1 MSNEDVM
8 KEIAEMRKEIKS
20 LTKLVRKIAK
30 VQDDPDGSKA
40 KERAANTG
48 FNKPSK
54 VTKDLTDFMGIAEG
68 TEVSRTDVTR
78 FVKQYVKDK
87 GLSHPEDG
95 RKIIQDEPLKKL
107 LQTPQ
112 GETLSYMTLQKHIS
126 KHFIKA

>member
-1 MSNEDVM
+1 M
-8 KEIAEMRKEIKS
+8 KEIMEMRKEIKN
-20 LTKLVRKIAK
+20 LTKMVRKIAK

-40 KERAANTG
+40 KVRAANTG

-54 VTKDLTDFMGIAEG
+54 VTKDLTDFMGLSEG

-95 RKIIQDEPLKKL
+95 RKIIQDDAMKGL
-107 LQTPQ
+107 LSTPQ

-126 KHFIKA
+126 KHFLKA

>member
-1 MSNEDVM
+1 
-8 KEIAEMRKEIKS
+8 
-20 LTKLVRKIAK
+20 L
-30 VQDDPDGSKA
+30 
-40 KERAANTG
+40 
-48 FNKPSK
+48 
-54 VTKDLTDFMGIAEG
+54 
-68 TEVSRTDVTR
+68 TR

>member
-1 MSNEDVM
+1 
-8 KEIAEMRKEIKS
+8 
-20 LTKLVRKIAK
+20 
-30 VQDDPDGSKA
+30 
-40 KERAANTG
+40 
-48 FNKPSK
+48 
-54 VTKDLTDFMGIAEG
+54 
-68 TEVSRTDVTR
+68 VTR

-95 RKIIQDEPLKKL
+95 RKIIQDDAMKKL

>member
-1 MSNEDVM
+1 M
-8 KEIAEMRKEIKS
+8 KEIMEMRKEIKN
-20 LTKLVRKIAK
+20 LTKMVRKIAK

-40 KERAANTG
+40 KVRAANTG

-54 VTKDLTDFMGIAEG
+54 VTKDLTDFMGLSEG

-126 KHFIKA
+126 KHFLKA

>member
-1 MSNEDVM
+1 MSTEDVM
-8 KEIAEMRKEIKS
+8 KELTEMRKEIKS
-20 LTKLVRKIAK
+20 LAKMVRKLAK
-30 VQDDPDGSKA
+30 VQDDPDGTKA

-54 VTKDLTDFMGIAEG
+54 VTKELTDFMGLAEG

-87 GLSHPEDG
+87 GLAHPEDG
-95 RKIIQDEPLKKL
+95 RKIIQDDAMKKL

-112 GETLSYMTLQKHIS
+112 GETLSYMSLQKHIS